1 MTDGAQPGLPR
12 RDEPGL
18 AELAAFTVD
27 HRGLVTSWP
36 QSAVRLFGQ
45 SATEAAGRDVSDV
58 LLTSPGQ
65 HELVKQALA
74 EAAAGRVWAATVA
87 GGRLG
92 DGRFAMRWE
101 PMDGSGEKPGALVI
115 IERAWPP
122 TRPAW
127 LSEVASGIG
136 DSLDLDRTTAEILGI
151 TVPAFADAL
160 SVFVAEYLLAADD
173 TESPW
178 TSRRTAV
185 RRLGSRF
192 AGEPAG
198 ATERL
203 MPRGEVFVFDQGTPG
218 FRAMTTGQP
227 VTFGQLDEQT
237 AERVGRHSGGREFFA
252 NYGSFLA
259 MPLATRGT
267 VVGCMLFARTMSSPA
282 FCESDLPHAGELA
295 ARAAAGIDNA
305 RLYHKERRMA
315 QALQHGLLPP
325 EPDAPPGLEIASR
338 YVPVGSNIVG
348 GDWHDVIALPGG
360 RAALV
365 IGDAMGHGPEAAAAM
380 VQLRTAARVLADQQ
394 LPPRQVLRGLDRL
407 IATFG
412 SAPFATCVCSMI
424 DPTGSC
430 LSSRA
435 GHPPPVLV
443 LPDGAAKLLDLP
455 PGLPLGLDA
464 ESFEET
470 MTELPVGA
478 TLALYTDGLVES
490 RTRPIDEGLADLCT
504 ALTDALSDPQATLD
518 AVCETVIT
526 RLAMNGGDD
535 ITLVLARIRPDPPE
549 RP

>member
-1 MTDGAQPGLPR
+1 MTDDAQPVLPR

-18 AELAAFTVD
+18 AELAAFTLD

-36 QSAVRLFGQ
+36 RSAVRLFGQ
-45 SATEAAGRDVSDV
+45 SATETAGRDISDV

-74 EAAAGRVWAATVA
+74 DVAAGRVWAATIA

-92 DGRFAMRWE
+92 DGRFAIRCE
-101 PMDGSGEKPGALVI
+101 PLDGSGEKPGALVI

-122 TRPAW
+122 ARPAW
-127 LSEVASGIG
+127 LSEAAGGIG
-136 DSLDLDRTTAEILGI
+136 DSLDLDRTAAEILGI
-151 TVPAFADAL
+151 TVPAFADAAN
-160 SVFVAEYLLAADD
+160 VYVAEYLLAADD

-192 AGEPAG
+192 TGDAAAIG
-198 ATERL
+198 ERL
-203 MPRGEVFVFDQGTPG
+203 MPSGEVFVYDRGTPG
-218 FRAMTTGQP
+218 FEAMTTGQP
-227 VTFGQLDEQT
+227 VTYGQVDAQST
-237 AERVGRHSGGREFFA
+237 ERIGRRPGGSQVLA
-252 NYGSFLA
+252 SYGSFLA

-267 VVGCMLFARTMSSPA
+267 VVGCMMFARTMSSPP
-282 FCESDLPHAGELA
+282 FCESDLPYAGELA

-380 VQLRTAARVLADQQ
+380 VQLRTAARVLADQE
-394 LPPRQVLRGLDRL
+394 LPPWQVLRGLDRI
-407 IATFG
+407 IATFTT
-412 SAPFATCVCSMI
+412 APFATCVCSVI

-443 LPDGAAKLLDLP
+443 LPDGKARLLDLP
-455 PGLPLGLDA
+455 PGLPLGLGE

-470 MTELPVGA
+470 MTKLPAGA

-490 RTRPIDEGLADLCT
+490 RTRSIDDGLAELCA
-504 ALTDALSDPQATLD
+504 ALTDALSDPRATLD

-535 ITLVLARIRPDPPE
+535 ITLVLARIRC
-549 RP
+549 

>member
-36 QSAVRLFGQ
+36 SSAARLFGQ

-65 HELVKQALA
+65 HELVRQALA
-74 EAAAGRVWAATVA
+74 EVAAGRVWAATVA

-92 DGRFAMRWE
+92 DGRFAIRWE

-115 IERAWPP
+115 VERAWPP
-122 TRPAW
+122 ARPAW
-127 LSEVASGIG
+127 LSEAAGGIG

-151 TVPAFADAL
+151 TVPAFADAAN
-160 SVFVAEYLLAADD
+160 VYIAEYLLAADD

-192 AGEPAG
+192 AGEAAAVG
-198 ATERL
+198 ARL
-203 MPRGEVFVFDQGTPG
+203 MPPGEVFVFDQGTPG

-227 VTFGQLDEQT
+227 ITFGQLDEQT
-237 AERVGRHSGGREFFA
+237 TQRVGRHPGGSEFLA

-267 VVGCMLFARTMSSPA
+267 EVGCMMFARTMSSPA
-282 FCESDLPHAGELA
+282 FGESDLPHAGEFA

-394 LPPRQVLRGLDRL
+394 LPPRQVLRGLDRI

-412 SAPFATCVCSMI
+412 AAPFATCVCSMI

-443 LPDGAAKLLDLP
+443 LPAGAAKLLDLP
-455 PGLPLGLDA
+455 PGLPLGLGEEA
-464 ESFEET
+464 FEET
-470 MTELPVGA
+470 LTSLPVGA

-490 RTRPIDEGLADLCT
+490 RIRPIDEGLADLCT
-504 ALTDALSDPQATLD
+504 ALTDALSDPLATLD

-535 ITLVLARIRPDPPE
+535 ITLVLARIRP
-549 RP
+549 